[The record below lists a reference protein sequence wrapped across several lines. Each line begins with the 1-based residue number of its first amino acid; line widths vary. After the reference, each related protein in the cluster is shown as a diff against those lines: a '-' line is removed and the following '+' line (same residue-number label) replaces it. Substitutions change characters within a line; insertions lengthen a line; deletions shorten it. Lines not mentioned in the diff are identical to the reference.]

1 MVVVAVS
8 GVVAFVLSI
17 AFTLVVKRL
26 ALQAGIVATPKAD
39 RWHRGAI
46 PLLGGGAIF
55 LAVVLTAL
63 AMPGHAAGLWVLL
76 AGASALFF
84 VGLADDLRPLKPQT
98 KLIAQILVAAGLA
111 AAGLQL
117 HLTGNAVLDVLLTM
131 FWFVAITNAF
141 NLLDNM
147 DGLAAGIAAITAGFR
162 LGFLLLDGN
171 YEGAAIA
178 AAVTGAALGFLCFN
192 FNPAS
197 IFMGD
202 AGSLF
207 LGMMVAGLSLVGGW
221 PYSKGTLS
229 VLLFPV
235 LILLV
240 PIFDTAFVTIA
251 RTVAGRSI
259 SIGGRDHTSHRLV
272 ALGLS
277 EREAVL
283 LLYLV
288 ALVSGAVAFFAYRYG
303 LSYTVVLIVFLGIAL
318 GLLGVFLGRLKVYAE
333 NEATLDEGARFV
345 SLVADFPYKR
355 QIATVCL
362 DVVLI
367 VTAYYTAYLLRFEGD
382 LALERPL
389 FIESLP
395 VVIGSQLFAFAL
407 FRVYQGVWRYTS
419 LSDLFRLGQAV
430 SVGSTIAVLLVLFIW
445 RFEGYSR
452 TIFVLDWLLLFSF
465 VAGSRLSF
473 RALGELVR
481 PGTDHTERV
490 LIYGAGDGGL
500 MVAREFA
507 NNRALGG
514 RVVAFLD
521 DDRGKHNA
529 TILGVPVAGGF
540 DRLAEIIDQRRVARV
555 VISSSRV
562 GPEREQEI
570 RRVCDEREVR
580 VSRAVLSL
588 E

>member
-1 MVVVAVS
+1 MTAVAVA
-8 GVVAFVLSI
+8 GLVAFVLSVV
-17 AFTLVVKRL
+17 FTVL
-26 ALQAGIVATPKAD
+26 AKGVARRAGFVAVPKAD
-39 RWHRGAI
+39 RWHRGEI
-46 PLLGGGAIF
+46 PMLGGAAMYF
-55 LAVVLTAL
+55 AVLLASLAL
-63 AMPGHAAGLWVLL
+63 PGHAAGYWVLL
-76 AGASALFF
+76 AGATVLFL
-84 VGLADDLRPLKPQT
+84 VGLADDIRPLKPQT
-98 KLIAQILVAAGLA
+98 KLIAQILIAAALA
-111 AAGLQL
+111 TAGLQL
-117 HLTGNAVLDVLLTM
+117 HLTGDPSLDVLLTI

-147 DGLAAGIAAITAGFR
+147 DGLAAGVAAIAAGFR

-171 YEGAAIA
+171 TEGAAVA

-197 IFMGD
+197 VFMGD

-207 LGMMVAGLSLVGGW
+207 LGMMVGGLSLVGGW

-240 PIFDTAFVTIA
+240 PIFDTVFVTLA
-251 RTVAGRSI
+251 RTFAGRPI
-259 SIGGRDHTSHRLV
+259 SSGGRDHTSHRLV

-288 ALVSGAVAFFAYRYG
+288 ALASGTVAFFAYRYG
-303 LSYTVVLIVFLGIAL
+303 LSYTSVLIVFLGIGL

-333 NEATLDEGARFV
+333 GTAALEEGARFF

-355 QIATVCL
+355 QVATVCL

-367 VTAYYTAYLLRFEGD
+367 VTAYYSAYLLRFEGE
-382 LALERPL
+382 LAPELPR

-395 VVIGSQLFAFAL
+395 VVIGGQLFAFAV

-419 LSDLFRLGQAV
+419 LSDLLRLAQAA
-430 SVGSTIAVLLVLFIW
+430 SLGSTLAVLLVLFLW

-452 TIFVLDWLLLFSF
+452 TVFVLDWVLLVGL

-473 RALGELVR
+473 RALAELIR
-481 PGTDHTERV
+481 PGTAQTENV

-521 DDRGKHNA
+521 DDRSKHNS
-529 TILGVPVAGGF
+529 TILGVRVVGGF
-540 DRLAEIIDQRRVARV
+540 ERLDETLDARDIARV
-555 VISSSRV
+555 VISSSRI
-562 GPEREQEI
+562 GPERAAEI
-570 RRVCDEREVR
+570 ARVCEEREVR

>member
-8 GVVAFVLSI
+8 GVVAFVLSV

-46 PLLGGGAIF
+46 PLLGGAAIF
-55 LAVVLTAL
+55 FAVVLTAL
-63 AMPGHAAGLWVLL
+63 ALPGPTTGLWVLL
-76 AGASALFF
+76 AGAGALFF
-84 VGLADDLRPLKPQT
+84 VGLADDLRPVKPQT

-117 HLTGNAVLDVLLTM
+117 RLTDNAVLDVLLTM

-562 GPEREQEI
+562 GLEREQEI